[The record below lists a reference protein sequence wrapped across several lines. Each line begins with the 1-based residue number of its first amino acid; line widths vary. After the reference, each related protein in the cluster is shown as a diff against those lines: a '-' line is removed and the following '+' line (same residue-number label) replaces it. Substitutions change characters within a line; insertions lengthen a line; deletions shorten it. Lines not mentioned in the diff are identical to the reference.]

1 MTTKPMLAKTLN
13 TQSARRY
20 VPRSTPGYAETVNRR
35 GPLCS
40 QATTKE
46 RMLQLRQE
54 NQRLRK
60 SVPID
65 FGERKEEEG
74 AKISLHNL
82 LFDLKQKQPQK

>member
-1 MTTKPMLAKTLN
+1 
-13 TQSARRY
+13 
-20 VPRSTPGYAETVNRR
+20 
-35 GPLCS
+35 
-40 QATTKE
+40 
-46 RMLQLRQE
+46 MLQLRQE

-82 LFDLKQKQPQK
+82 LHDLKQKQPQK